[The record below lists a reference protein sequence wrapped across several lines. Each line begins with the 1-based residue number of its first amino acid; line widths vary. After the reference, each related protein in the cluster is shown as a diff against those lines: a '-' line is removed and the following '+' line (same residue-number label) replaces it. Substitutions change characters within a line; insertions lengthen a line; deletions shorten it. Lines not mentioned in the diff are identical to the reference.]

1 MTEDDAAMDTPR
13 SPDERPGE
21 PSGDGGWHEP
31 SHLGPEG
38 SGAGA
43 GAGAAAPA
51 PVPEPAA
58 PRRRDDLRQALTHR
72 GDPWGVQG
80 WALGVGWESSD
91 GTGPRDAVLAEV
103 LAGSPLRVGKDARPA
118 NVVRGRAG
126 TLELVAFD
134 VVEPLGRGWVPR
146 FGITAAPLLAPPP
159 SFRLTPARFWKHR
172 TGGLLQL
179 PSGNPAFDTRWTVLA
194 AQDAPP
200 LRQVVQDPTLQGL
213 LLATDDGD
221 EFWTAAGHVA
231 AVRPDGQRP
240 DLVEHH
246 ARLLGAVVAALS
258 TLDRD
263 PR

>member
-1 MTEDDAAMDTPR
+1 
-13 SPDERPGE
+13 
-21 PSGDGGWHEP
+21 
-31 SHLGPEG
+31 
-38 SGAGA
+38 
-43 GAGAAAPA
+43 
-51 PVPEPAA
+51 
-58 PRRRDDLRQALTHR
+58 
-72 GDPWGVQG
+72 VQG

-103 LAGSPLRVGKDARPA
+103 LAGSPLRVGKDARPSG
-118 NVVRGRAG
+118 VVRGRAG

-134 VVEPLGRGWVPR
+134 VVEPYGSRWVPR

-159 SFRLTPARFWKHR
+159 YVRLSPARFWKHR

-179 PSGNPAFDTRWTVLA
+179 PSGNQVFDTRWTMLVA
-194 AQDAPP
+194 EDAPP
-200 LRQVVQDPTLQGL
+200 LRRLVQDPTLQAL

-240 DLVEHH
+240 DLIEHH

-258 TLDRD
+258 TLD
-263 PR
+263 